1 MDGETVSAR
10 IDKRITDAL
19 NFYTPSSVHG
29 DTAVSARVRYA
40 LVAFL
45 QDHGSPIEL
54 SREVSRGS
62 RPHRG
67 PYRPRAHRRR

>member
-1 MDGETVSAR
+1 MDEMVSAR

-40 LVAFL
+40 LVAYL
-45 QDHGSPIEL
+45 QDRGSPIEVP
-54 SREVSRGS
+54 RESHKGS

-67 PYRPRAHRRR
+67 PYRPRARRHR